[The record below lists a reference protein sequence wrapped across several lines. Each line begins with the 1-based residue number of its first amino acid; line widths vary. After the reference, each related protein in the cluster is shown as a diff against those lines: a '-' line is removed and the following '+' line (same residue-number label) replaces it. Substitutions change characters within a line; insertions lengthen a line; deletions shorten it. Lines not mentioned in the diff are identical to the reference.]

1 MPAFNPK
8 AVERIRNVV
17 KYVEG
22 NVPGLTKQAPRQVES
37 LPWNWWVLT
46 EDLDSDTHEAA
57 ANPLEWYVSRNDGDG
72 EYSQDIS
79 TFKVRDTLEN
89 SGAVAGD
96 IVLCRPIGSE
106 NGTVLEIVLPRSE
119 PRLAWATTTGDGDIS
134 SVTGVEPW
142 DGSEWSGDD
151 PLSVDNPLAW
161 NDNESALK
169 CLIGYN
175 AGEEAWQVIVLNV
188 ESEAEQITVVTAF
201 QINEEN
207 MTVQYKK
214 RTVKAFDPGDETGWT
229 TAHTG
234 TDECP

>member
-119 PRLAWATTTGDGDIS
+119 PRLAWATTSGDVLS
-134 SVTGVEPW
+134 TASEFTVTPIVPM
-142 DGSEWSGDD
+142 DGTTWNGDD
-151 PLSVDNPLAW
+151 PL
-161 NDNESALK
+161 
-169 CLIGYN
+169 
-175 AGEEAWQVIVLNV
+175 
-188 ESEAEQITVVTAF
+188 
-201 QINEEN
+201 
-207 MTVQYKK
+207 
-214 RTVKAFDPGDETGWT
+214 TVKNSPDAFSLDSGTTGKIIYCKDPTGDGWSW
-229 TAHTG
+229 HPF
-234 TDECP
+234 DFSCCSDCECECNE